1 MKPET
6 ERYLEKAR
14 KLLGEA
20 EAILT
25 LQLGDVAGRTAYLA
39 GFHAAQALLFERW
52 EVVPKTHRGVHGRFS
67 DMVRNDARLDAPL
80 RSFLTQAYKLKA
92 VADYDTG
99 PEADVPVTEAEQA
112 LVTAKRFVATIEILI
127 RDPA

>member
-6 ERYLEKAR
+6 GRYLEKAR

-25 LQLGDVAGRTAYLA
+25 LQLGDIAGRTAYLA
-39 GFHAAQALLFERW
+39 GFHAAQALIFERRD
-52 EVVPKTHRGVHGRFS
+52 VVPKTHRGVHGQFS
-67 DMVRNDARLDAPL
+67 DLVRAEPRLDAAL

-99 PEADVPVTEAEQA
+99 PEADIPVTEAEKA
-112 LVTAKRFVATIEILI
+112 LVTAKRFVATMDTLI
-127 RDPA
+127 RDPS